1 VLRGLLPRVTVSVAV
16 LRETVSVAVLREMLS
31 VETHLEQGGHV
42 VMMRLEM
49 ADDRDAMMLL
59 EAPDLSVRSVVVARA
74 LRENLLVIGERLVR
88 PAMTIARMRHVM
100 TILQLMRTQHR
111 ASSIDQRGA
120 N

>member
-1 VLRGLLPRVTVSVAV
+1 VLRGLLPRVTVSVAA
-16 LRETVSVAVLREMLS
+16 LRVMVNDV
-31 VETHLEQGGHV
+31 THLEQGVHV
-42 VMMRLEM
+42 VTMRREM

-59 EAPDLSVRSVVVARA
+59 EAPDLSVPSVVVARA
-74 LRENLLVIGERLVR
+74 LLENLLVIGERLVR
-88 PAMTIARMRHVM
+88 PAMMIARMCHVM